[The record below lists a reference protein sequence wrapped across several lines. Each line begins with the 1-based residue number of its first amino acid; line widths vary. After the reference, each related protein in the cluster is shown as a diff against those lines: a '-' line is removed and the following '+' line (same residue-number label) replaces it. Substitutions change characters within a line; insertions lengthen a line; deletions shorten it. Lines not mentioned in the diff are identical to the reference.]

1 MTVSEV
7 VTVTELNAHVDDVH
21 LAGIPDKEKSLR

>member
-7 VTVTELNAHVDDVH
+7 VTVTEHSLHFDDVL
-21 LAGIPDKEKSLR
+21 LADIPDQEKSLR